1 MAVSDKKTRRFSVLF
16 IFYCILLFAGVPYL
30 FAQET
35 PGQTDQSLQE
45 DGVLLPE
52 ETQGEELFSEGDASP
67 EIPQEPSPGQEE
79 PAGQEQDNASN
90 LPDGW
95 YQNKVIS
102 SIPFYGLKTITQDEM
117 DGIFSS
123 YVGKPFT
130 DELYADILQKL
141 YSLEYFSD
149 IVTEV
154 LPVDSSLKKILLT
167 FTVVERPVVRRII
180 FMGNTSFR
188 PGALLE
194 NITVKEGD
202 IYNESVL
209 AIDERNLRN
218 FYLSKGYD
226 TVTVSRAVEENPDG
240 SITVRFV
247 INEGRPTVIS
257 KIMFEG
263 NQLVTAK
270 TLKRKMQ
277 LKEARFLSSG
287 AFTESALVADR
298 NAIRQYYVQQGYV
311 DAVVEN
317 VIRNIDSESD
327 PERNLLELTFVI
339 REGERYTYG
348 GTEIEGNHIF
358 SSEELLSN
366 IKIKPGDILNLSR
379 VEEGFQAIADVY
391 YENGYTSAIINQNEI
406 RDTEQRSISYL
417 ITVVESDRSHVES
430 IVIVGNEKTKEDVIK
445 REFLFE
451 EGDIFSKTKLMNT
464 IRNLYNLRYFST
476 VVPQIDQGSE
486 QNLIDVVVNLEEQST
501 ASFQFG
507 VTFSGVTDSDTF
519 PLSAFVQWQ
528 DMNFLGLGLDVS
540 AGITA
545 STDIQSVTLGYTH
558 NWFLGSPLSVT
569 FALSAAH
576 RYLYTYQDSLYP
588 IFDED
593 YTNEWGIVPDPFHS
607 REEYE
612 DADFIDDSYRMRY
625 EQWYFSFSS
634 STGYRWYP
642 VIAPLTLRGG
652 IRFGVVKNLYDAQIY
667 RPADPA
673 IRARNDRWTWENS
686 IWLRLSLDDRDISY
700 DPSSG
705 WFASEQVSYYGLFPV
720 IETDYFL
727 RSETKLEGYLTL
739 LDLPVTDSWN
749 LKFVLAGFSTLTVQV
764 PVTNQAISET
774 SKLYIDGMFVGRGW
788 TDIYSRSSAKGN
800 FMWSNSVE
808 MRMPVIKGVLALDFF
823 FDAVLMRKD
832 LSMVKTSTLDDFYF
846 SFGPGLRFSIPQFPL
861 RLLFTNVFRVQDGQ
875 VLWGEDGRAG
885 RPEWAFVLS
894 FNMTSQ

>member
-1 MAVSDKKTRRFSVLF
+1 MEIILTVLKGKKSTCSGGFFVFFCVLLLSGTTALFSQENSGQPGAAAPADGF
-16 IFYCILLFAGVPYL
+16 QQEETP
-30 FAQET
+30 AQEGE
-35 PGQTDQSLQE
+35 GQPLNQQADQ
-45 DGVLLPE
+45 
-52 ETQGEELFSEGDASP
+52 A
-67 EIPQEPSPGQEE
+67 
-79 PAGQEQDNASN
+79 EQSAVSN

-95 YQNKVIS
+95 YQNKIIS
-102 SIPFYGLKTITQDEM
+102 SIPFYGLKTITKEEM

-123 YVGKPFT
+123 YVGEPFT
-130 DELYADILQKL
+130 DDLYADILQRL
-141 YSLEYFSD
+141 YGLEYFSD

-154 LPVDSSLKKILLT
+154 LPEDSSLEKILLT

-180 FMGNTSFR
+180 FVGNTSFR

-202 IYNESVL
+202 IYNETIL
-209 AIDERNLRN
+209 AVDERNLRN

-226 TVTVSRAVEENPDG
+226 AVTVSRAVQENEDG
-240 SITVRFV
+240 SVTVRFV

-270 TLKRKMQ
+270 TLKRKME

-298 NAIRQYYVQQGYV
+298 NAIRLYYVQQGYV

-348 GTEIEGNHIF
+348 GTEIVGNHVF
-358 SSEELLSN
+358 SSEELLNN
-366 IKIKPGDILNLSR
+366 IKIKQGDILNLSKL
-379 VEEGFQAIADVY
+379 EEGLQAIADVY
-391 YENGYTSAIINQNEI
+391 YENGYTSTIINQTEN
-406 RDTEQRSISYL
+406 RDTEKRSISYVV
-417 ITVVESDRSHVES
+417 TVVESDRSHVEN
-430 IVIVGNEKTKEDVIK
+430 ILIVGNEKTKEEVIR

-545 STDIQSVTLGYTH
+545 STDTQSVTLGYTH

-569 FALSAAH
+569 FSLTAAH

-593 YTNEWGIVPDPFHS
+593 YTNEWGIVPDPFTS

-612 DADFIDDSYRMRY
+612 DADYIDDSYRMRY
-625 EQWYFSFSS
+625 EQWYFSFST

-652 IRFGVVKNLYDAQIY
+652 IRFGVVKNLYDDQIY
-667 RPADPA
+667 RPADPS

-686 IWLRLSLDDRDISY
+686 IWVRLSLDDRDINY

-705 WFASEQVSYYGLFPV
+705 WFASEQISYYGLFPV
-720 IETDYFL
+720 METDYFL

-749 LKFVLAGFSTLTVQV
+749 LKFVFAAFSTLAMQV
-764 PVTNQAISET
+764 PVTDKQISET
-774 SKLYIDGMFVGRGW
+774 SKLYIDGMFIGRGW

-800 FMWSNSVE
+800 FMWSNSLE
-808 MRMPVIKGVLALDFF
+808 MRMPVINGVLALDFF
-823 FDAVLMRKD
+823 FDAVLMHKD
-832 LSMVKTSTLDDFYF
+832 LSTVPDTVLDDFYF

-861 RLLFTNVFRVQDGQ
+861 RLLFTNVFRVRDGQ
-875 VLWGEDGRAG
+875 VYWGEDGHSDK
-885 RPEWAFVLS
+885 PEWAFVLS
-894 FNMTSQ
+894 FNMTNQ